1 MRIEQSFSVSRPP
14 EVVFDYL
21 TNPANLAA
29 WQTSKTSVEQL
40 TAGAPQLGT
49 RVRER
54 TKGPR
59 GKEFEQIVEFTEFE
73 RPARV
78 HAHIV
83 EGPYPVDGTW
93 SFAADGAGTRVDFVA
108 EGELPGV
115 PRLLQPLAKRLIARQ
130 MAGYHNNLRR
140 NLEAAHGPGAEQRL
154 MNFNHGGF
162 GVARPHPKSRLNIA
176 LSLQFGR
183 FECRARRAL
192 ETSRVTLAHPQP
204 VPELAPARADSGQNA
219 TRCARW

>member
-1 MRIEQSFSVSRPP
+1 MVLQNLC
-14 EVVFDYL
+14 D
-21 TNPANLAA
+21 PANLRA
-29 WQTSKTSVEQL
+29 WQTSKTCVEQL

-49 RVRER
+49 RVHEH

-93 SFAADGAGTRVDFVA
+93 SFSAEGTGTRVDFVA

-115 PRLLQPLAKRLIARQ
+115 PRLLHPLAKRLIARQ
-130 MAGYHNNLRR
+130 MAGFHDNLCR
-140 NLEAAHGPGAEQRL
+140 NLKAGDAPT
-154 MNFNHGGF
+154 
-162 GVARPHPKSRLNIA
+162 PH
-176 LSLQFGR
+176 
-183 FECRARRAL
+183 
-192 ETSRVTLAHPQP
+192 
-204 VPELAPARADSGQNA
+204 NA
-219 TRCARW
+219 